1 MYGQKPKEA
10 KFYARQGRFEMVV
23 WNDPPPGDSQCVAFS
38 GRTENQLVRDILD
51 GKYNH
56 LFKNKPRMAD
66 SMA

>member
-1 MYGQKPKEA
+1 MPDRA
-10 KFYARQGRFEMVV
+10 RFEMVV
-23 WNDPPPGDSQCVAFS
+23 WSDPPPGDGQCVAFS

-56 LFKNKPRMAD
+56 LFENRPRMAD